1 MKKIALEDLLD
12 SSAAVNRPGA
22 AEENLLLF
30 AGEQPEL
37 LEYILEISEDSGDE
51 DELSEHERVF
61 LETLSVNLWHALKA
75 GGFIPAPARRQDV
88 YALEKHNFELLD
100 AYIEK
105 ADKAGNFIDGLM
117 SSLGAHPQPELAR
130 ATLLLVLSSGGKG
143 KEDLNPANVLVPV
156 MTIIDSLCG
165 VKPPAA
171 ALAEFAD
178 LPYRHWEGIQDL
190 RLVERSSDHTQRV
203 MASKNFTN
211 VDQMN
216 AYLRDNCFGKQ
227 LTAPPANKLEEAQ
240 DIIYDAM
247 DYQDFRVREALAR
260 KALQLSPDC
269 ADAWNLL
276 AEETAE
282 NEEQALEFY
291 RKGIE
296 AGARALGAVLKE
308 DRGHLWGNVKARPYM
323 RARKGEA
330 LMLEELGRRE
340 EAERAYYELLE
351 LNKNDN
357 QGVRYV
363 LLAFH
368 AQKLEFAKMDALI
381 NGGRYPDDCA
391 AEWLY
396 ARALAAY
403 ALSKPDSSLCL
414 RNALAA
420 NPHVPDFLLTGKKP
434 SSQEGDSV
442 TMGGEDEGW
451 MCAQVFRKA
460 WENTSGALPWLK
472 AGQKALAAP
481 KAGRNDPCP
490 CGSGKKYK
498 KCCGK

>member
-1 MKKIALEDLLD
+1 M
-12 SSAAVNRPGA
+12 
-22 AEENLLLF
+22 
-30 AGEQPEL
+30 
-37 LEYILEISEDSGDE
+37 
-51 DELSEHERVF
+51 
-61 LETLSVNLWHALKA
+61 
-75 GGFIPAPARRQDV
+75 
-88 YALEKHNFELLD
+88 
-100 AYIEK
+100 
-105 ADKAGNFIDGLM
+105 
-117 SSLGAHPQPELAR
+117 
-130 ATLLLVLSSGGKG
+130 VLSPGEKV
-143 KEDLNPANVLVPV
+143 KDKLNPANLLVPV
-156 MTIIDSLCG
+156 LTVIDSLCG

-171 ALAEFAD
+171 ALAEFAG

-190 RLVERSSDHTQRV
+190 RLVERSSDHTQRL
-203 MASKNFTN
+203 MAGKNFTN
-211 VDQMN
+211 MDQMN
-216 AYLRDNCFGKQ
+216 AYLDKNCSGRQ

-276 AEETAE
+276 AEDAAE

-296 AGARALGAVLKE
+296 AGARALVAVLKE
-308 DRGHLWGNVKARPYM
+308 DRGRLWGNVKARPYM

-330 LMLEELGRRE
+330 QMLEELGRRE
-340 EAERAYYELLE
+340 EAERAYHELLE

-363 LLAFH
+363 LLALH
-368 AQKLEFAKMDALI
+368 AEKLEFAKIDALI
-381 NGGRYPDDCA
+381 NGDVYPGDCA

-396 ARALAAY
+396 AGALAAY
-403 ALSKPDSSLCL
+403 ALGKPGASACL
-414 RNALAA
+414 QNALAA
-420 NPHVPDFLLTGKKP
+420 NPHVPAFLLTGKKP
-434 SSQEGDSV
+434 ASQEGDSV

-451 MCAQVFRKA
+451 MCAQLFRKA
-460 WENTSGALPWLK
+460 WENTPGALPWLK
-472 AGQKALAAP
+472 AGQKALAQP
-481 KAGRNDPCP
+481 KTGRNDPCP

>member
-1 MKKIALEDLLD
+1 M
-12 SSAAVNRPGA
+12 
-22 AEENLLLF
+22 
-30 AGEQPEL
+30 
-37 LEYILEISEDSGDE
+37 
-51 DELSEHERVF
+51 
-61 LETLSVNLWHALKA
+61 
-75 GGFIPAPARRQDV
+75 
-88 YALEKHNFELLD
+88 
-100 AYIEK
+100 
-105 ADKAGNFIDGLM
+105 
-117 SSLGAHPQPELAR
+117 GAHPQPELAR
-130 ATLLLVLSSGGKG
+130 ATLLMVLSPGDKV
-143 KEDLNPANVLVPV
+143 KDRLNPANLLVPV

-165 VKPPAA
+165 VKPPEA

-190 RLVERSSDHTQRV
+190 RLVERSSDHTQRL
-203 MASKNFTN
+203 MAGKNFTTI
-211 VDQMN
+211 DQMN
-216 AYLRDNCFGKQ
+216 AYLNKNCCGKQ
-227 LTAPPANKLEEAQ
+227 LTCPPANKLEEAQ
-240 DIIYDAM
+240 DLIYDAM

-276 AEETAE
+276 AEDAAE

-296 AGARALGAVLKE
+296 AGARALGAVLKK
-308 DRGHLWGNVKARPYM
+308 DHGHLWGNVKARPYM

-330 LMLEELGRRE
+330 SILEELGRRE
-340 EAERAYYELLE
+340 EAGRAYYELLE

-363 LLAFH
+363 ILAFH
-368 AQKLEFAKMDALI
+368 AEKLEFAKMDALI

-403 ALSKPDSSLCL
+403 ALGKPDSSLFL
-414 RNALAA
+414 RSALAA
-420 NPHVPDFLLTGKKP
+420 NPHVPAFLLTGKKP

-442 TMGGEDEGW
+442 TMGGEDEAW

-460 WENTSGALPWLK
+460 WEHTPGALPWLK
-472 AGQKALAAP
+472 AGKEALAQP
-481 KAGRNDPCP
+481 KVGRNDPCP

-498 KCCGK
+498 KCCGR